1 LSSPPIRIG
10 TRGSPLALAQA
21 HETRRRLAAALE
33 LPEEAIAI
41 VAIRTSGDRI
51 QDRPLSEVGGK
62 GLFTKE
68 IDDAMLAG
76 EIDVAVHSAKD
87 LPTALPEGIALV
99 ASLPREDTRD
109 ALLSEKAAR
118 IEDLPEGAV
127 LGTSSLRRRAMA
139 LRLRPDLRVVDFR
152 GNVATRIR
160 KLDEGVADATI
171 LAMAGLN
178 RLGLADRAAA
188 AIDAP
193 GWLPAVAQGTIAI
206 TARTGDE
213 ASHAALARID
223 HAATSVTLA
232 AERAFLALLDG
243 SCRTPI
249 GGLATLGADG
259 MLSFRGVIVRPDG
272 SEAHEAGRA
281 GPAADA
287 VALGAAV
294 GEELHRRGGP
304 GFFAE

>member
-1 LSSPPIRIG
+1 MQSTALRIG

-21 HETRRRLAAALE
+21 HETRRRLAAALSIDE
-33 LPEEAIAI
+33 DAIAI
-41 VAIRTSGDRI
+41 VTIRTSGDRI
-51 QDRPLSEVGGK
+51 TDRPLSEVGGK

-68 IDDAMLAG
+68 IDEALLGGA
-76 EIDVAVHSAKD
+76 IDIAVHSAKD
-87 LPTALPEGIALV
+87 LPTALPDGTLIA
-99 ASLPREDTRD
+99 ATLPREDTRD
-109 ALLSEKAAR
+109 ALLSPRAAR

-152 GNVATRIR
+152 GNVQTRIR
-160 KLDEGVADATI
+160 KLEEGVADATI

-178 RLGLADRAAA
+178 RLGLAERAAG

-206 TARTGDE
+206 AARSDD
-213 ASHAALARID
+213 AAIRERLARID
-223 HAATSVTLA
+223 HAPTSVTLA
-232 AERAFLALLDG
+232 AERAFLAVLDG

-249 GGLATLGADG
+249 GGLATLGDDG
-259 MLSFRGVIVRPDG
+259 TLTIRGAIVRPDG
-272 SEAHEAGRA
+272 SAAHEAERT

-287 VALGAAV
+287 AALGAAV
-294 GEELHRRGGP
+294 GDELHRAGGP
-304 GFFAE
+304 GFFAA